1 MELLIFEPDNMS
13 EIAITSTLSED
24 DWRTFVNEHPEG
36 NIFHTPEMFHVFE
49 RAKKHKPELWAATS
63 NGEILAML
71 LPVRI
76 VLMNRLLSPLT
87 TRSVSYGS
95 ILYTH
100 SPIGEAGLSKLLST
114 YTREVSGP
122 LLFTELR
129 HLTDQQAAQAALTHA
144 GFCYEDNLNYL
155 IDLNRPAEEIFKN
168 MGPRTRKTLR
178 HALNNKEVTVE
189 EITERSEIKTVYNL
203 LKSTYL
209 AAQVPLADF
218 SLFEAAFDILYPLGM
233 VRFTVARVKDAP
245 ASVSVDLYY
254 KKTIYGWFGGT
265 DRAYAAYVPN
275 EILTWHLLEWGA
287 NHGYHVYDFGGAGR
301 PEEEYS
307 VRTFKSK
314 FGGTLVNYGRN
325 VYIHS
330 PLLMNVSKIG
340 YRLTRGLFFGG
351 S

>member
-1 MELLIFEPDNMS
+1 MT
-13 EIAITSTLSED
+13 EITITKNLPED
-24 DWRTFVNEHPEG
+24 YWRAYVNKHPEG

-49 RAKKHKPELWAATS
+49 RAKKHQPELWAATS
-63 NGEILAML
+63 HGEILAMF

-95 ILYTH
+95 ILY
-100 SPIGEAGLSKLLST
+100 SPGPMGEAGLSKLLNT
-114 YTREVSGP
+114 YTREVSRP

-129 HLTDQQAAQAALTHA
+129 HITNQQAAQTTLTQA
-144 GFCYEDNLNYL
+144 GFRYENNLNYL
-155 IDLNRPAEEIFKN
+155 LDLNRPAEEIFKN

-189 EITERSEIKTVYNL
+189 EITERSQIKTIYNL

-209 AAQVPLADF
+209 AARVPLVDF

-233 VRFTVARVKDAP
+233 IRFTLVRVKGMP
-245 ASVSVDLYY
+245 ASASADLYY
-254 KKTIYGWFGGT
+254 KNTIFGWFNGT
-265 DRAYAAYVPN
+265 DRAYAAYRTN
-275 EILTWHLLEWGA
+275 EILTWHLIEWGA
-287 NHGYHVYDFGGAGR
+287 NHGYHIFDFGGAGR
-301 PEEEYS
+301 PEEEYG
-307 VRTFKSK
+307 VRTFKAK
-314 FGGTLVNYGRN
+314 FNGTLVNYGRN

-340 YRLTRGLFFGG
+340 YRLTRGIFFGDN
-351 S
+351 